1 MLSRDSLDSN
11 ISSANIEVTAGKW
24 SAPEAVEDAESRL
37 EFEKILAY
45 HRNNWAG
52 LGSITTQKIQPR
64 NTQDY
69 CKLTSS
75 VFEKSDD
82 DKLHANSVQLRRTWS
97 ILEELFSNAT
107 FFTIFLCRCYIWHT
121 PFTVQLVQVAY
132 CSWSCVFS
140 LFKTSSN
147 NSSHSRSMQGCIT
160 TRKTYFSSWCSI
172 ASSCIVKKI
181 YFLTSYQ
188 VSNTTFSY
196 IKFVKAGS
204 RLPKTSKKHLRIA
217 TKSTKL
223 DLESVQVIPPV
234 MTISQLR
241 PDLLFYS
248 TTTKTVI
255 GLDLPCPCE
264 ENMESW
270 HATKFGKSDPLCSAI
285 KINGWFVHFF
295 AVEVGA
301 RGYCASSIRS
311 CLMRLG
317 LTRKLVSLL

>member
-11 ISSANIEVTAGKW
+11 VSSANIEVTAGKW

-37 EFEKILAY
+37 EFEKSLVY

-52 LGSITTQKIQPR
+52 LGSIITQKIPPR

-82 DKLHANSVQLRRTWS
+82 DKLNANSVQLRRTWS

-107 FFTIFLCRCYIWHT
+107 FFTIFLCRYYIWHT

-132 CSWSCVFS
+132 YSWSCVFS

-147 NSSHSRSMQGCIT
+147 NSSHSRSMQGCIK
-160 TRKTYFSSWCSI
+160 TRKIYFSSWCSI
-172 ASSCIVKKI
+172 ASSCIVKKSF
-181 YFLTSYQ
+181 FLASYQ

-204 RLPKTSKKHLRIA
+204 RLPKTSKKYLRID

-223 DLESVQVIPPV
+223 DLESALVIPPV
-234 MTISQLR
+234 MTISQVR
-241 PDLLFYS
+241 SDLLFYS

-264 ENMESW
+264 ESMELW
-270 HATKFGKSDPLCSAI
+270 HATKFGKSDPLQQLKQMAGSYI
-285 KINGWFVHFF
+285 
-295 AVEVGA
+295 
-301 RGYCASSIRS
+301 
-311 CLMRLG
+311 
-317 LTRKLVSLL
+317 SLLWK